1 VEENMPIEILISLI
15 GTGIAIV
22 GLVIAIITAWA
33 AIKQNNESIKQTTE
47 AIKQNDLNR
56 VAIQAQTFLTV
67 VNTAREI
74 RFSEGMDIIRGFK
87 YKSYKTYKAK
97 EIKQTQLHV
106 REIIDF
112 LNDLMHMIEH
122 GYLTEKQVMSIYYI
136 SILACADHLLPW
148 WTEGFRKEHSS
159 EFYYITFEDLCNQ
172 VKALGEGYALN
183 WDQEYKLG

>member
-1 VEENMPIEILISLI
+1 MSIEIIISFI
-15 GTGIAIV
+15 GTM
-22 GLVIAIITAWA
+22 IAIIGLIIAIMTARA
-33 AIKQNNESIKQTTE
+33 AIKQTNE
-47 AIKQNDLNR
+47 AIKQNSLNR

-74 RFSEGMDIIRGFK
+74 HFSEGMDIIRGFK
-87 YKSYKTYKAK
+87 YKSYKTYKSK
-97 EIKQTQLHV
+97 ETKQIQLHV

-136 SILACADHLLPW
+136 SILACANHLLPW
-148 WTEGFRKEHSS
+148 WTEGFRIEHGS
-159 EFYYITFEDLCNQ
+159 EYYYITFEDLCNQ
-172 VKALGEGYALN
+172 VKSLGEGYALN